1 MKWRK
6 LQQLT
11 LLCLILAVGLAEGSA
26 QEQMTRTGM
35 DHALIFAVSDYHEF
49 DTLENTLNEATRL
62 ATVLQTN
69 YGFTVE
75 VVPNPTKDQIDSK
88 LKEYRHFYKF
98 GESNNYTAEGQLLIY
113 FSGHGSELTEGGYFF
128 PVDVEKE
135 KMAKTALSYQ
145 SLRKQVNEINCRH
158 ILVGIDAYQG
168 ASFDPDWTAS
178 MAGCEAELQTD
189 TLAVTT
195 ADSLLVLKQE
205 INSRRLL
212 SWAGKQNVTPGNS
225 GLTAAIY
232 QSLEERK
239 TDDSPFT
246 AQHLMTQLS
255 TIDSSFYCSRFDK
268 ENTVGDFIFYPL
280 ATYAYL
286 QQEMP
291 AQLDTPATV
300 FEITWPIKDEIDSQ
314 MIHVVGSI
322 FRKGD
327 EFKVGEED
335 ESPSHMVEVSSF
347 LMSSFEVTQG
357 EYQAYCM
364 ARGIERKF
372 DPLKTDYPI
381 DSVSW
386 YAAIEYCNWL
396 SLQHGFSPVYS
407 IDKRRKDIRNSSL
420 QDKLKWKIAIYPKG
434 TGYRLPT
441 ESEWEFAAR
450 SRGKHYIWTGTRKAK
465 EVAQFANYRDTSLLT
480 TDSLLNVSPVGSLA
494 SNEIGLFDMS
504 GNVAEWCWDWYNE
517 KHYANGKKTNDVPSM
532 DKGPRRGKFRV
543 AKGGAWNDPLE
554 NIRVSNRIP
563 LTADHRFN
571 TIGFR
576 LVRSVEE

>member
-1 MKWRK
+1 MNWRK
-6 LQQLT
+6 LQQLNT
-11 LLCLILAVGLAEGSA
+11 LCLLLAFCLPQGRA
-26 QEQMTRTGM
+26 QEGIPQTGR

-49 DTLENTLNEATRL
+49 DTLENTLNDATRL

-69 YGFTVE
+69 YGFNTE

-98 GESNNYTAEGQLLIY
+98 GETDTYSAEGQLLIY
-113 FSGHGSELTEGGYFF
+113 FLGHGSELEEGGYFF
-128 PVDVEKE
+128 PVDVQKE
-135 KMAKTALSYQ
+135 KMAKTALSYE
-145 SLRKQVNEINCRH
+145 SLRKQVNELNCRH

-168 ASFDPDWTAS
+168 ASFDPEWTVS
-178 MAGCEAELQTD
+178 MAGCEADAVVD
-189 TLAVTT
+189 TTGAIRE
-195 ADSLLVLKQE
+195 DSLLLVKQQV
-205 INSRRLL
+205 NSRHLL
-212 SWAGKQNVTPGNS
+212 SLAGKQNITPGNS
-225 GLTAAIY
+225 GLTTAVY
-232 QSLEERK
+232 QLLEERK
-239 TDDSPFT
+239 TNAKPFSARSFT
-246 AQHLMTQLS
+246 TQLNA
-255 TIDSSFYCSRFDK
+255 IDSSFYCGDFDR
-268 ENTVGDFIFYPL
+268 ENTAGNFIFSPS
-280 ATYAYL
+280 ATYSHL
-286 QQEMP
+286 QHEIP
-291 AQLDTPATV
+291 TKLDTAYTA
-300 FEITWPIKDEIDSQ
+300 FEMTWPTKDEIDSQ
-314 MIHVVGSI
+314 MIHVGGSI

-335 ESPSHMVEVSSF
+335 ESPSHMVQVRSF

-364 ARGIERKF
+364 ARGIQRKF

-386 YAAIEYCNWL
+386 YDAIEYCNWL

-434 TGYRLPT
+434 TGYRLPS

-465 EVAQFANYRDTSLLT
+465 EVAQFANYRDTSNIA

-504 GNVAEWCWDWYNE
+504 GNVAEWCWDWYND
-517 KHYANGKKTNDVPSM
+517 KHYAKGQNPNDMPSL

-554 NIRVSNRIP
+554 NIRVSKRIP

-576 LVRSVEE
+576 LVRSVE

>member
-1 MKWRK
+1 MILRK

-11 LLCLILAVGLAEGSA
+11 SLCLLLAFGLPDGSA
-26 QEQMTRTGM
+26 QERMARTGM

-49 DTLENTLNEATRL
+49 DTLENTLNHATKL

-88 LKEYRHFYKF
+88 LKEYRHYYKF
-98 GESNNYTAEGQLLIY
+98 GESNNYAAEGQLLIY

-128 PVDVEKE
+128 PVDVEKN
-135 KMAKTALSYQ
+135 KMAKTALSYE

-168 ASFDPDWTAS
+168 ASFDPAWTAS
-178 MAGCEAELQTD
+178 MAGCEAELKTD
-189 TLAVTT
+189 SLELAKM
-195 ADSLLVLKQE
+195 DSLLLLKQE
-205 INSRRLL
+205 INSRHLL
-212 SWAGKQNVTPGNS
+212 SLGGKQNITPGNS
-225 GLTAAIY
+225 GLTAAVS

-239 TDDSPFT
+239 TGGRPFS
-246 AQHLMTQLS
+246 AQHLMAQLS
-255 TIDSSFYCSRFDK
+255 AIDSSFYCSRFDQK
-268 ENTVGDFIFYPL
+268 NTVGDFIFYPF
-280 ATYAYL
+280 ATYSYL

-300 FEITWPIKDEIDSQ
+300 FDTTWPTKDEIDSQ

-335 ESPSHMVEVSSF
+335 ESPPHMVEVSSF

-357 EYQAYCM
+357 EYQAFCM
-364 ARGIERKF
+364 ARGVERKF

-386 YAAIEYCNWL
+386 YDAIEYCNWL

-450 SRGKHYIWTGTRKAK
+450 SRGKHYIWTGTRRAK
-465 EVAQFANYRDTSLLT
+465 EVAQFANYRDSSTVK

-517 KHYANGKKTNDVPSM
+517 KHYANGQNAQDRPSM
-532 DKGPRRGKFRV
+532 DKGPKRGKFRV

-554 NIRVSNRIP
+554 NIRVSKRIP

-576 LVRSVEE
+576 LVRSVKE

>member
-1 MKWRK
+1 MTSRK

-11 LLCLILAVGLAEGSA
+11 TLCLLLAFCLPQGSA
-26 QEQMTRTGM
+26 QEEIPRTGR
-35 DHALIFAVSDYHEF
+35 DHALIFAVSDYHDF
-49 DTLENTLNEATRL
+49 DTLESTLKESTRL
-62 ATVLQTN
+62 ATILQTN
-69 YGFTVE
+69 YGFNVE

-88 LKEYRHFYKF
+88 LKEYRHYYKF
-98 GESNNYTAEGQLLIY
+98 EETSSYSAEGQLLIY
-113 FSGHGSELTEGGYFF
+113 FSGHGSQLEEGGYFF
-128 PVDVEKE
+128 PVDVQKE
-135 KMAKTALSYQ
+135 KMAKTALSYE

-168 ASFDPDWTAS
+168 ASFDPEWTAS
-178 MAGCEAELQTD
+178 MTGCEPSLVVD
-189 TLAVTT
+189 TMGTMT
-195 ADSLLVLKQE
+195 ADSLFMVAQP
-205 INSRRLL
+205 INSRLLL
-212 SWAGKQNVTPGNS
+212 SLAGKQNITPGNS

-239 TDDSPFT
+239 TNAKPFS
-246 AQHLMTQLS
+246 AQSFMTQIS
-255 TIDSSFYCSRFDK
+255 AVDSSFYCGHFDK
-268 ENTVGDFIFYPL
+268 ENTMGDFIFYPS
-280 ATYAYL
+280 ATYSYL
-286 QQEMP
+286 QQEIP
-291 AQLDTPATV
+291 AQLDTSYSTLD
-300 FEITWPIKDEIDSQ
+300 ITWPTKDEIDGQ
-314 MIHVVGSI
+314 MIYVVGSI

-364 ARGIERKF
+364 ARGIQRKF

-386 YAAIEYCNWL
+386 YDAIEYCNWL

-465 EVAQFANYRDTSLLT
+465 EVAQFANYRDANNST

-504 GNVAEWCWDWYNE
+504 GNVAEWCWDWYND
-517 KHYANGKKTNDVPSM
+517 KHYANGQNPNDLPSL

-554 NIRVSNRIP
+554 NIRVSKRIP

-576 LVRSVEE
+576 LVRSVE

>member
-1 MKWRK
+1 
-6 LQQLT
+6 
-11 LLCLILAVGLAEGSA
+11 
-26 QEQMTRTGM
+26 M

-49 DTLENTLNEATRL
+49 DTLENTLNHATRL

-145 SLRKQVNEINCRH
+145 SLRKQINEINCRH

-168 ASFDPDWTAS
+168 ASFDPNWTAS
-178 MAGCEAELQTD
+178 MAGCEAELQAD
-189 TLAVTT
+189 TLELVVK
-195 ADSLLVLKQE
+195 DSLLLLKQE
-205 INSRRLL
+205 INSRHLL
-212 SWAGKQNVTPGNS
+212 SLAGKQNITPGNS
-225 GLTAAIY
+225 GLTAAVS

-239 TDDSPFT
+239 TDAGPFS

-255 TIDSSFYCSRFDK
+255 AIDSSFYCSRFDQ
-268 ENTVGDFIFYPL
+268 ENTVGDFIFYPF

-291 AQLDTPATV
+291 AQLDTPTTV
-300 FEITWPIKDEIDSQ
+300 FEIPWPTKDEIDSQ
-314 MIHVVGSI
+314 MIHVVGSV

-327 EFKVGEED
+327 EFKVGEDD

-364 ARGIERKF
+364 ARGVERKF

-386 YAAIEYCNWL
+386 YDAIEYCNWL
-396 SLQHGFSPVYS
+396 SLQHGFSPVYA

-465 EVAQFANYRDTSLLT
+465 EVAQFANYRDTSTLT

-517 KHYANGKKTNDVPSM
+517 KHYANGKNTNDVPSM